1 MRSDEMLSRAK
12 RVIPG
17 GVNSPVRAF
26 GGVGGTPKFI
36 ARAEGA
42 YIEDVEGN
50 RYIDLVSSWGAI
62 IHGHAYPPVVEAV
75 THAVAQGSSY
85 GAPTMAE
92 VELAEMICERVP
104 GMDMVRLVSSGTEAT
119 MHAVRLARGVTGRDK
134 LIKMDGCYHG
144 AHDAVL
150 VKAGSGVATFA
161 LPGSPGVPD
170 VVAANTVVVPF
181 NDLTSIEAAF
191 QDHPEQIAAVLFE
204 PVCGNMGCV
213 MPKDGYLEGL
223 RALCDQYGAL
233 LICDEVMTGFRV
245 GYGGAQGHYGVHA
258 DLTCLGKVVGGGFP
272 LAAFGGRAEYMKH
285 LAPVGNVYQA
295 GTLSGNPVAVAAGLA
310 AMGDLTPDSYER
322 LNAIGERLEEMLAPT
337 LAEYG
342 CSMTRLGGMFTIF
355 FRSTEPTCF
364 EEVSAC
370 NMTRFS
376 AYFWEALRAG
386 VYLPPSQYEAVFLQ
400 LGLTDEDVERV
411 GSVLCQ
417 AVASACA

>member
-1 MRSDEMLSRAK
+1 VGSEELLSRAQ

-26 GGVGGTPKFI
+26 GGVGGSPPFI

-42 YIEDVEGN
+42 YIEDVDGN
-50 RYIDLVSSWGAI
+50 RYIDLVASWGAI

-75 THAVAQGSSY
+75 GRAVAQGSSY

-92 VELAEMICERVP
+92 VELAELICARVP
-104 GMDMVRLVSSGTEAT
+104 GMDKVRLVSSGTEAT

-150 VKAGSGVATFA
+150 VKAGSGVATFG

-170 VVAANTVVVPF
+170 AVAANTVVVPF
-181 NDLTSIEAAF
+181 NDLASVEAAF

-213 MPKDGYLEGL
+213 LPNEGYLEGL
-223 RALCDQYGAL
+223 RALCDTYGAL

-245 GYGGAQGHYGVHA
+245 GYAGAQGHYGVEA

-272 LAAFGGRAEYMKH
+272 LAAFGGRRAHMQH
-285 LAPVGNVYQA
+285 LAPEGNVYQA

-310 AMGDLTPDSYER
+310 AMGDLTPASYER
-322 LNAIGERLEEMLAPT
+322 INAMGERLESL
-337 LAEYG
+337 LAETLETYG
-342 CSMTRLGGMFTIF
+342 CSMTRVGGMFTVF
-355 FRSTEPTCF
+355 FRPTPPTRF
-364 EEVSAC
+364 DEVSEC
-370 NMTRFS
+370 DMKRFS
-376 AYFWEALRAG
+376 TYFWNALRGG

-400 LGLTDEDVERV
+400 LGLTDQDVDRV

-417 AVASACA
+417 AIASASS